1 MSSVV
6 GVLAFI
12 LFFADL
18 HPDARIRLAQGLFL
32 IMESVIITLAVIG
45 LYHRVELLIE
55 KRKLRRKEK
64 LKELCMK
71 SLTFREW
78 KDVETLKQEVE
89 ESLGSRVQD
98 EELFSILNHFVLDGT
113 IKRYPS
119 RHRAYKRVP
128 IIYQPSHS
136 KKTSR
141 LAR

>member
-1 MSSVV
+1 
-6 GVLAFI
+6 
-12 LFFADL
+12 
-18 HPDARIRLAQGLFL
+18 
-32 IMESVIITLAVIG
+32 VIG